1 MNDNF
6 LTRFRNVNVARADR
20 DFKNYSLPSSTLFF
34 AVGMAGEMGELLN
47 LVKKLERKAHGGPDV
62 GNSIKAGEINIH
74 HLEEEIGGVLTYLD
88 LLASRYS
95 ISLEEALTKTFNKVS
110 DKLDSR
116 YRL

>member
-6 LTRFRNVNVARADR
+6 LARFRNVNVARADR
-20 DFKNYSLPSSTLFF
+20 DFHDYDLPSSTLFF
-34 AVGMAGEMGELLN
+34 AVGAAGEMGELLN

-62 GNSIKAGEINIH
+62 GNSVKADEITNE
-74 HLEEEIGGVLTYLD
+74 HLEEEFGGLLTYLD
-88 LLASRYS
+88 LLASRYQ
-95 ISLEEALTKTFNKVS
+95 INLEEALTKTFNKVS